1 LDIRHDNVLLPPLAL
16 LHNHDYWKGPT
27 LTATSSSADE
37 DVLDTMNDKKNA
49 QMGQAKLTHT
59 VMIVHSHLILTEV
72 KFRRGALLLNAHGLA
87 MTKGKVST

>member
-1 LDIRHDNVLLPPLAL
+1 
-16 LHNHDYWKGPT
+16 
-27 LTATSSSADE
+27 
-37 DVLDTMNDKKNA
+37 MNDKKNA